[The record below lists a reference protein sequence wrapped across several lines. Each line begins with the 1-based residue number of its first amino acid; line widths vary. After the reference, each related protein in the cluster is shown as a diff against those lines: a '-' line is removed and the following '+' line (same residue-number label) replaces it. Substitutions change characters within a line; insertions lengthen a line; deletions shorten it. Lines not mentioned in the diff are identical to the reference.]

1 MKHETT
7 SPSGSSSQPGDGP
20 GAHSPS
26 IRPCSR
32 WGLAAAASPQSAGR
46 SYRPISPL
54 SRQAGTV
61 CFCATFRLLRHSKDC
76 RRILGVTQ
84 HPARRSPDF
93 PPQRSGR
100 PDRCG
105 GHPAYPA
112 PVHPPIVYDQFVTFA
127 STASSQATCQTDHS
141 VVIPAKAGIHR
152 LRRSTI
158 ECQQSPQVSK
168 RPLRGQQDTA
178 AGAA

>member
-1 MKHETT
+1 M

-61 CFCATFRLLRHSKDC
+61 CFCATFRLLRRSEDC

-93 PPQRSGR
+93 PPQHSGR

-112 PVHPPIVYDQFVTFA
+112 PIHPPL
-127 STASSQATCQTDHS
+127 
-141 VVIPAKAGIHR
+141 GLGR
-152 LRRSTI
+152 LRKTAKGVDSF
-158 ECQQSPQVSK
+158 
-168 RPLRGQQDTA
+168 RGIATWATGYGRRCCIARFA
-178 AGAA
+178 ARFAPVADAW

>member
-1 MKHETT
+1 MADVRGPGTPVSRVLYPLPADGDHLSSPPNSVKRCGASVVHETM

-20 GAHSPS
+20 GAHCPS

-61 CFCATFRLLRHSKDC
+61 CFCATFRLLRHSVDY
-76 RRILGVTQ
+76 RRSLGVTQ

-93 PPQRSGR
+93 PPQRSEK

-105 GHPAYPA
+105 GHPAYPG
-112 PVHPPIVYDQFVTFA
+112 PVHPPLRYTQWAPRA
-127 STASSQATCQTDHS
+127 ST
-141 VVIPAKAGIHR
+141 G
-152 LRRSTI
+152 
-158 ECQQSPQVSK
+158 
-168 RPLRGQQDTA
+168 
-178 AGAA
+178 